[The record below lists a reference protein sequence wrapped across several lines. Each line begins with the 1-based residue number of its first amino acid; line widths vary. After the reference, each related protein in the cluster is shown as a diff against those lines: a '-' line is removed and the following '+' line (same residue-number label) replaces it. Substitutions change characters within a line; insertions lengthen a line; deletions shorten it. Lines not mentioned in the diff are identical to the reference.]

1 MARPVKPSGGAGADP
16 EDDAFEK
23 VHDLSDRQHQGRP
36 GGPELT
42 GRRWE
47 QSRRFLFFAWF

>member
-16 EDDAFEK
+16 EDDVFEK

-47 QSRRFLFFAWF
+47 QSRRFLFFA